1 MKIKVLLVDDHKLF
15 RNGLKQ
21 ILEDTPDIVVANE
34 APNVRT
40 ALKIAD
46 DCNCDCD
53 VIILDIN
60 LQDLNGLELIKRLK
74 VRKFNYKILVL
85 SMYPEDEYALRAI
98 RLGASAYLTKDC
110 SVDLLISV
118 IRRIANGGKYVSQEI
133 VEKLLTPADSEHQE
147 KPHLSFSDRELH
159 IFKLICAGESLTAIG
174 LKLSIS
180 IKTVSTYRT
189 RILKKMGFKNNMQLF
204 QYASENNLIE

>member
-21 ILEDTPDIVVANE
+21 ILEDTPDIVVVNE

-40 ALKIAD
+40 ALKIVD

-98 RLGASAYLTKDC
+98 
-110 SVDLLISV
+110 
-118 IRRIANGGKYVSQEI
+118 
-133 VEKLLTPADSEHQE
+133 
-147 KPHLSFSDRELH
+147 
-159 IFKLICAGESLTAIG
+159 
-174 LKLSIS
+174 
-180 IKTVSTYRT
+180 
-189 RILKKMGFKNNMQLF
+189 
-204 QYASENNLIE
+204 